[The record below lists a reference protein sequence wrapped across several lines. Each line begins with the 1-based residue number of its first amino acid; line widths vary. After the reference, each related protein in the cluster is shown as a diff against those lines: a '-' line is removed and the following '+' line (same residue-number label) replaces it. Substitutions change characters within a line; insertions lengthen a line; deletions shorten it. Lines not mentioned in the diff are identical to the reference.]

1 MIISTRKNF
10 IFVHVY
16 KTGGTS
22 VSSALINY
30 ARLRERIASEFYLS
44 KKLTSFINSKLNLTD
59 QGNQWFN
66 GLHKHAKA
74 IEIREYLG
82 DSKYNAYYKFAF
94 VRNPWDW
101 QISLYHY
108 IRKDKYHKDN
118 TIANTLNFHDFLKR
132 EIENFAPC
140 QLDFLSDDRGK
151 IILDK
156 IGKFETL
163 QQDFYEILNYLSLT
177 PVKLQRLNPSN
188 RSKNYRQYYTEQT
201 AMLVNDYFQRDIEYF
216 NYSF

>member
-1 MIISTRKNF
+1 MIISNRKKF
-10 IFVHVY
+10 IFVHIY

-30 ARLRERIASEFYLS
+30 ARLRERIASEFYPS
-44 KKLTSFINSKLNLTD
+44 KKLIYSINSKLKLTD
-59 QGNQWFN
+59 QGNEWFN

-82 DSKYNAYYKFAF
+82 ESKYDTYYKFAF

-101 QISLYHY
+101 QLSLYHY
-108 IRKDKYHKDN
+108 IREDKYHKDN
-118 TIANTLNFHDFLKR
+118 TIANTLDFHDFLKR
-132 EIENFAPC
+132 EIENLPPC

-156 IGKFETL
+156 VGKLETL
-163 QQDFYEILNYLSLT
+163 QQDFYEILNYLDLM
-177 PVKLQRLNPSN
+177 PVKLQKLNCSN
-188 RSKNYRQYYTEQT
+188 RSKNYRKYYTEKT
-201 AMLVNDYFQRDIEYF
+201 AMLVDDYFKRDIKYF
-216 NYSF
+216 DYSF